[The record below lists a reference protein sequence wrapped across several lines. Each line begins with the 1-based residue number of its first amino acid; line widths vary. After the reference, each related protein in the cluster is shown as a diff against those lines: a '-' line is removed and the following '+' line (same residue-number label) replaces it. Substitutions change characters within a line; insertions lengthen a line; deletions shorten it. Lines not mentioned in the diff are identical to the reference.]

1 MDIKTVFVCTFVFLK
16 ETNMYQRKIPI
27 DYNCGLNVAMEVVG
41 SKWKFCLLDEIS
53 KGIKRPKDLINAI
66 NGITK
71 RVLQN
76 QLKELEF
83 HGLLGKTIYNEIP
96 LRVEYYVTES
106 GKSLMPL
113 IVAIDKWGLAF
124 APQLKVIL
132 ENHILEPIENW
143 MRNRK

>member
-1 MDIKTVFVCTFVFLK
+1 MS
-16 ETNMYQRKIPI
+16 MYQRKIPI

-53 KGIKRPKDLINAI
+53 KGTKRPKDLVNVVT
-66 NGITK
+66 GITK

-96 LRVEYYVTES
+96 LKVEYFLTES
-106 GKSLMPL
+106 GESLMPL
-113 IVAIDKWGLAF
+113 IVALDKWGLAF
-124 APQLKVIL
+124 APQLQNIL
-132 ENHILEPIENW
+132 ENQILETEEF
-143 MRNRK
+143 

>member
-1 MDIKTVFVCTFVFLK
+1 
-16 ETNMYQRKIPI
+16 MYQRKIPI
-27 DYNCGLNVAMEVVG
+27 DFNCGLNVAMEVVG

-53 KGIKRPKDLINAI
+53 KGIKRPKDLINAV

-83 HGLLGKTIYNEIP
+83 HGLLEKTIYTEIP
-96 LRVEYYVTES
+96 LKVEYFLTES
-106 GKSLMPL
+106 GESLMPL

-124 APQLKVIL
+124 APQLKNIL
-132 ENHILEPIENW
+132 ENQILETEE
-143 MRNRK
+143 R

>member
-1 MDIKTVFVCTFVFLK
+1 
-16 ETNMYQRKIPI
+16 MYHRKIPV

-41 SKWKFCLLDEIS
+41 SKWKFCLLDEIA
-53 KGIKRPKDLINAI
+53 KGIKRPKDLVNAV

-83 HGLLGKTIYNEIP
+83 HGLLRKTVYNEIP
-96 LRVEYYVTES
+96 LKVEYDLTQS

-113 IVAIDKWGLAF
+113 IVALDRWGLEF
-124 APQLKVIL
+124 APQLKEIV
-132 ENHILEPIENW
+132 ENQIVQTES
-143 MRNRK
+143 

>member
-1 MDIKTVFVCTFVFLK
+1 MS
-16 ETNMYQRKIPI
+16 MYQRKIPI

-53 KGIKRPKDLINAI
+53 KGTKRPKDLVNVVT
-66 NGITK
+66 GITK

-96 LRVEYYVTES
+96 LKVEYFLTES
-106 GKSLMPL
+106 GESLMPL
-113 IVAIDKWGLAF
+113 IVALDKWGLSF
-124 APQLKVIL
+124 APQLQNIL
-132 ENHILEPIENW
+132 ENQILETEEL
-143 MRNRK
+143 

>member
-1 MDIKTVFVCTFVFLK
+1 
-16 ETNMYQRKIPI
+16 MYQRKIPI

-53 KGIKRPKDLINAI
+53 KGTKRPKDLITVV

-83 HGLLGKTIYNEIP
+83 HGLLGKTIYTEIP
-96 LRVEYYVTES
+96 LRVEYFLTQS
-106 GKSLMPL
+106 GESLMPL
-113 IVAIDKWGLAF
+113 IVAIDKWGIEF
-124 APQLKVIL
+124 APQLKKIL
-132 ENHILEPIENW
+132 EDAIPATEA
-143 MRNRK
+143 

>member
-1 MDIKTVFVCTFVFLK
+1 MS
-16 ETNMYQRKIPI
+16 MYQRKIPI

-53 KGIKRPKDLINAI
+53 KGTKRPKDLVNVVT
-66 NGITK
+66 GITK

-96 LRVEYYVTES
+96 LKVEYFLTDS
-106 GKSLMPL
+106 GESLMPL
-113 IVAIDKWGLAF
+113 IVALDKWGLAF
-124 APQLKVIL
+124 APQLQNIL
-132 ENHILEPIENW
+132 ENQILETEEL
-143 MRNRK
+143 

>member
-1 MDIKTVFVCTFVFLK
+1 
-16 ETNMYQRKIPI
+16 MYQRKIPI

-53 KGIKRPKDLINAI
+53 KGIKRPKDLINAV

-83 HGLLGKTIYNEIP
+83 HGLLGKTIYTEIP
-96 LRVEYYVTES
+96 LKVEYFLTES
-106 GKSLMPL
+106 GESLMPL

-124 APQLKVIL
+124 APQLKNIL
-132 ENHILEPIENW
+132 ENQILETEEL
-143 MRNRK
+143 

>member
-1 MDIKTVFVCTFVFLK
+1 
-16 ETNMYQRKIPI
+16 MYQRKIPI

-53 KGIKRPKDLINAI
+53 KGTKRPKDLVKVV

-83 HGLLGKTIYNEIP
+83 HGLLGKTVYTEIP
-96 LRVEYYVTES
+96 LRVEYFLTES
-106 GKSLMPL
+106 GESLMPL

-124 APQLKVIL
+124 APQLKKIL
-132 ENHILEPIENW
+132 ENQILETKEL
-143 MRNRK
+143 

>member
-1 MDIKTVFVCTFVFLK
+1 
-16 ETNMYQRKIPI
+16 MYQRKIPI

-53 KGIKRPKDLINAI
+53 KGIKRPKDLINAV
-66 NGITK
+66 NGITR

-96 LRVEYYVTES
+96 LKVEYHLTAS
-106 GKSLMPL
+106 GESLMPL
-113 IVAIDKWGLAF
+113 IIAIDKWGLEF
-124 APQLKVIL
+124 APQLKNIVENQIL
-132 ENHILEPIENW
+132 EIEN
-143 MRNRK
+143 

>member
-1 MDIKTVFVCTFVFLK
+1 MVFVCTFVFLK

-124 APQLKVIL
+124 APQLKMIL
-132 ENHILEPIENW
+132 ETHS
-143 MRNRK
+143 